1 MKQLKACERYENPH
15 IRRVQDSLQAI
26 EEETQIVG
34 G

>member
-1 MKQLKACERYENPH
+1 MKQSKACVRYDNPD

-26 EEETQIVG
+26 EKETQIVG